1 MIMIVCGPSRSY
13 MRNHSTDKDV
23 ENKKR
28 EESGNGF
35 KEIFDSEMRKGE
47 ETHG

>member
-1 MIMIVCGPSRSY
+1 

-35 KEIFDSEMRKGE
+35 KEIFDSELEKTKGDTDDSE
-47 ETHG
+47 